1 MIDRPPDPPSPVRM
15 MPDAT
20 PGRFLEISIH
30 TAVIQESLSF
40 YQSLGFEQA
49 NVGETWPY
57 PYAVVTDGRLFIGL
71 HGAAVR
77 SPALTFVLPQL
88 ASGIERLRQR
98 GIDFDQVQLGN
109 DAFNQATFTD
119 PNGLSV
125 NILEA
130 RTFSPPNVDAAITTT
145 CGYFAEFGIPVR
157 DPAGSRDFWEPL
169 GFVAL
174 EEELLPFARTSLTSN
189 LLNLG
194 LYRTRALRQPVLT
207 FEDPEMRERLTLLRE
222 RGFKLSDEMPD
233 SLDEATNAIL
243 EAPEGTRLLL
253 LQSDV

>member
-1 MIDRPPDPPSPVRM
+1 
-15 MPDAT
+15 MPAMPASL

-30 TAVIQESLSF
+30 TAVIQESLEF

-49 NVGETWPY
+49 TVGETWPY

-71 HGAAVR
+71 HGAVVR

-88 ASGIERLRQR
+88 ATGIAKLKQR
-98 GIDFDQVQLGN
+98 GIVFDQERLGN
-109 DAFNQATFTD
+109 EVFNQAAFTD

-130 RTFSPPNVDAAITTT
+130 RTFSPPAVDTAIATT

-157 DPAGSRDFWEPL
+157 DPEPGRDFWEPL

-174 EEELLPFARTSLTSN
+174 EEELQPFPRTSLTSN
-189 LLNLG
+189 LINLG
-194 LYRTRALRQPVLT
+194 LYRTRALRQTVLT
-207 FEDPEMRERLTLLRE
+207 FEDPDMRERLTRLRE